1 MQPNGVRMRNVLKFF
16 LMLPVVIGSMF
27 LGAILVGLSV
37 AVDSLDMSKET
48 KELPTK

>member
-1 MQPNGVRMRNVLKFF
+1 MRNALKFF
-16 LMLPVVIGSMF
+16 LMLPVIIGSMF

-37 AVDSLDMSKET
+37 AVDSLEMSKES

>member
-1 MQPNGVRMRNVLKFF
+1 MHNALKFF
-16 LMLPVVIGSMF
+16 LMLPVIIGSMF

-37 AVDSLDMSKET
+37 AVDSLEMNKAS

>member
-1 MQPNGVRMRNVLKFF
+1 MRNALKFF
-16 LMLPVVIGSMF
+16 LMLPVVIGFMF

-37 AVDSLDMSKET
+37 AVDSLEMSKES